1 MSKQQIIHDH
11 ISGHNRMQ
19 NVLSQLS
26 EGQMSSIKILGE
38 WSVKDII
45 AHLTGWHL
53 IEASEIQRLRNGI
66 YPETIGI
73 TDEKMHQI
81 NAENVEKRKNMSV
94 PEVIKE
100 WEESFEKVKLALE
113 QASDEEFKKDVS
125 ETGKEETSIEK
136 VFSYRYEGEEHT
148 TAHAKQI
155 EEYFSEVQ
163 V

>member
-1 MSKQQIIHDH
+1 MSKVQIIFDH

-19 NVLSQLS
+19 KVLSQLS
-26 EGQMSSIKILGE
+26 EEQVSKIKVLGE

-81 NAENVEKRKNMSV
+81 NAENVQKRKDMKV

-100 WEESFEKVKLALE
+100 WEDSFEKVKLALE
-113 QASDEEFKKDVS
+113 QASDEEFTKEVS
-125 ETGKEETSIEK
+125 ETGKENTSIQK

-155 EEYFSEVQ
+155 EEFFGLSR
-163 V
+163 